1 MSDGHGN
8 LIKTPK
14 QLIIV
19 CVFALV
25 IPVGIAYLGAQL
37 VTGGKRIDTSEA
49 KQSVEQRIKPV
60 GDIVK
65 FDGVAPSAPAAP
77 VVVAAV
83 AAKARSGEEVYQL
96 ACTVCHSAGIAGAP
110 KTGDKTAW
118 AARVAQGAATLY
130 EHSIKGYKGMP
141 ARGGNSTL
149 TDDEVK
155 AGVDYQLAK
164 LK

>member
-25 IPVGIAYLGAQL
+25 VPVGIAYLGAQL
-37 VTGGKRIDTSEA
+37 VTGEKRIDTSET

-60 GDIVK
+60 GEIVK
-65 FDGVAPSAPAAP
+65 FDGVAPPAPAAP
-77 VVVAAV
+77 VAAV
-83 AAKARSGEEVYQL
+83 GAVVKVRSGEEVYQL
-96 ACTVCHSAGIAGAP
+96 ACTNCHAAGIAGSP

-118 AARVAQGAATLY
+118 ASRVTQGATTLY
-130 EHSIKGYKGMP
+130 EHAINGYKAMP

-149 TDDEVK
+149 SDDEVK

>member
-1 MSDGHGN
+1 MSDGHGT

-19 CVFALV
+19 CVLALV

-37 VTGGKRIDTSEA
+37 VTGGKRIDATES
-49 KQSVEQRIKPV
+49 KQSVQDRIKPV
-60 GDIVK
+60 GEIVK
-65 FDGVAPSAPAAP
+65 FEGAAPPAAP
-77 VVVAAV
+77 VAAVVAAV
-83 AAKARSGEEVYQL
+83 AKARTGEEVYQL
-96 ACTVCHSAGIAGAP
+96 ACTACHGAGIAGAP
-110 KTGDKTAW
+110 KTGDKAAW

-149 TDDEVK
+149 TDEEVK